1 MKRERGCQ
9 KKDPKGFSRREFL
22 KYTGATLGAVGIAGL
37 LPNSNRAFAAV
48 PKAGGHFKPA
58 TVGFTVH
65 HTFDPALVSLIG
77 ESQVT
82 WTMFNSLVRFDA
94 NMNIVP
100 DLAQSWT
107 TPDETTY
114 RFKLYPGIKFHD
126 GSDCTAEDV
135 VFSLDRVRDA
145 KTGSPNRS
153 KLSEVDTIKAIDEQT
168 VEITTKGPFAPLM
181 AYLCNARTG
190 TQIVSRK
197 AVERL
202 GADFGKKPI
211 GTGPYKMVD
220 WKPGEK
226 IEFERHSQYF
236 MKGWPYL
243 EKVTEVLIAEEST
256 ATNAILSGDVDLT
269 STVLFSDVKSLEK
282 AKGIKVM
289 KQPGLNIRFVQ
300 MNCRVKPFDDPFVRQ
315 AFSYAF
321 DRKQLID
328 AVIYGEGVE
337 VRGIIPPSIQWACHP
352 QIKTQTFN
360 PEKAREL
367 LKRSKY
373 KKTDLNVSV
382 LTFGTGWWKRF
393 AEIVAAQAGEVLDIP
408 VKAEVIEAGTIATR
422 YQEGNYQCGV
432 WGWLGLVEPDEYAYE
447 NFHSKGSKNTVKY
460 YNPEVDELLDKAR
473 KTLDRN
479 QRVQYYHQ
487 AEEIIGEDAPYAFCF
502 TNLVHNA
509 MKDYVMDFIP
519 IPFSAFGQQFDRV
532 WLAKS

>member
-1 MKRERGCQ
+1 MRKRWSDE

-22 KYTGATLGAVGIAGL
+22 KYTGATLGVVGTAAVF
-37 LPNSNRAFAAV
+37 PNSGPLFAA
-48 PKAGGHFKPA
+48 PKVGGHFRPA

-65 HTFDPALVSLIG
+65 RTFDPALVSLIG
-77 ESQVT
+77 ESQII
-82 WTMFNSLVRFDA
+82 WTMFNSLVRFDT
-94 NMNIVP
+94 NMNIVS

-107 TPDETTY
+107 TPNETTY

-126 GSDCTAEDV
+126 GGDCTAEDV

-145 KTGSPNRS
+145 NTGSPNRS
-153 KLSEVDTIKAIDEQT
+153 KLSEVETIKAIDKLT

-211 GTGPYKMVD
+211 GTGPFKMMD

-226 IEFERHSQYF
+226 IEFARHDQYF
-236 MKGWPYL
+236 MKGLPYL
-243 EKVTEVLIAEEST
+243 EKVTEYLIGEEST

-282 AKGIKVM
+282 TKGMKVM

-300 MNCRVKPFDDPFVRQ
+300 LNCQVKPFDDLFVRQ

-328 AVIYGEGVE
+328 AVIYGEGVD
-337 VRGIIPPSIQWACHP
+337 VQGIIPPAIKWAHHP
-352 QIKTQTFN
+352 QLRTQTFN
-360 PEKAREL
+360 PEKAKEL
-367 LKRSKY
+367 LKKSKY
-373 KKTDLNVSV
+373 KKSDLNVSV

-393 AEIVAAQAGEVLDIP
+393 AEIVAAQTGEVLDIP
-408 VKAEVIEAGTIATR
+408 VTA
-422 YQEGNYQCGV
+422 
-432 WGWLGLVEPDEYAYE
+432 
-447 NFHSKGSKNTVKY
+447 
-460 YNPEVDELLDKAR
+460 
-473 KTLDRN
+473 
-479 QRVQYYHQ
+479 
-487 AEEIIGEDAPYAFCF
+487 
-502 TNLVHNA
+502 
-509 MKDYVMDFIP
+509 
-519 IPFSAFGQQFDRV
+519 SALITG
-532 WLAKS
+532 AA